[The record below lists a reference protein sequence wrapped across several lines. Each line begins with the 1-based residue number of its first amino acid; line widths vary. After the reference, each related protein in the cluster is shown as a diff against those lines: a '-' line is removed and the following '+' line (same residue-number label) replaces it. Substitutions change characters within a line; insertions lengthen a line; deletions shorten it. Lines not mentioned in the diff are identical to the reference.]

1 MQTQFGYPF
10 GRVLLVAVLGL
21 FVYAGAVFAD
31 DIGEKLEEA
40 KAKHVK
46 AVEAA
51 KKDLTKGIEQ
61 AIKESA
67 AKGSLE
73 EVRALLTAKDAF
85 ESDGSIPTIPAIKES
100 CDEYVRVRKA
110 SASSLHSD
118 YQTAIKAYL
127 AKLLV
132 TQATAMED
140 ELKKFVAAEKLALSA
155 SAKKAAPAEKPKVK
169 TTQENFDAFYTRYIE
184 GMERVEEAETSAR
197 RNEVYRDV
205 AKKLDDS
212 IKSQTWT
219 FHCVIT
225 DVKTVRK
232 NGRDESFLLHI
243 EKPKESPE
251 FRERWR
257 YRESISNIR
266 LSRQQA
272 LDLKPGDILVVM
284 GTPRFSA
291 RDDDDDQ
298 AFFSHAQRTQ
308 HILLTHFKT
317 KIQKAGAP
325 DPDGAADSS
334 PETATESEPEKG
346 SIKVIE

>member
-1 MQTQFGYPF
+1 MHIQFGCQL
-10 GRVLLVAVLGL
+10 GRFLLVAVLGL
-21 FVYAGAVFAD
+21 FVYAGAVYAD

-40 KAKHVK
+40 KARHVK
-46 AVEAA
+46 AVGAA
-51 KKDLTKGIEQ
+51 KKDLAKGIEQ

-73 EVRALLTAKDAF
+73 EVRALLAAKDAF
-85 ESDGSIPTIPAIKES
+85 EADGSIPTIPAIKES

-140 ELKKFVAAEKLALSA
+140 ELNKFVAAEKLALSA
-155 SAKKAAPAEKPKVK
+155 TAKKTAPAEKPKVK
-169 TTQENFDAFYTRYIE
+169 TTQENFDAFYTRYTE
-184 GMERVEEAETSAR
+184 GMERVREAETSAR
-197 RNEVYRDV
+197 KNDVYRDLV
-205 AKKLDDS
+205 KKLDES

-225 DVKTVRK
+225 DVKTVRN
-232 NGRDESFLLHI
+232 NGKDESFLLHI
-243 EKPKESPE
+243 ERPKEAPE
-251 FRERWR
+251 FRERWY
-257 YRESISNIR
+257 YRQSISNIR

-272 LDLKPGDILVVM
+272 LDLKPGDILVIT

-298 AFFSHAQRTQ
+298 AFFSHSQSTQ
-308 HILLTHFKT
+308 HILLTHFKA
-317 KIQKAGAP
+317 KIQKAGTP
-325 DPDGAADSS
+325 DPDGTATTS
-334 PETATESEPEKG
+334 PEPSTESEPEKG
-346 SIKVIE
+346 SIKTIE